1 MFRKLL
7 LGAGA
12 CSLLAGLCV
21 GVGASTASASNP
33 PVVMSGPITC
43 TVNGNWIFTTPLVNG
58 GTTPTNF
65 RIFAGLSH
73 CTGAGTKKGGVTVTG
88 GTLQAYSTATVNN
101 DCGPLTAG
109 VAMPTMTGT
118 ILWHT
123 KSSGATAVGTD
134 IRISSPWIYYQY
146 DYNLLTLGFPT
157 QITFG
162 SYFGETVRYK
172 TLYSNASGGALT
184 GQCGTGQSGLKTIF
198 FGKPVGAAMGS
209 VTIQAGI

>member
-1 MFRKLL
+1 MLSAGRALCRGWREHRVSLQPAGGDVRTDHLHGERKLDL
-7 LGAGA
+7 HHPVGQRRDHPDQLPDLRWVE
-12 CSLLAGLCV
+12 SLHRC
-21 GVGASTASASNP
+21 
-33 PVVMSGPITC
+33 
-43 TVNGNWIFTTPLVNG
+43 
-58 GTTPTNF
+58 
-65 RIFAGLSH
+65 RDQE
-73 CTGAGTKKGGVTVTG
+73 GGVTVTG